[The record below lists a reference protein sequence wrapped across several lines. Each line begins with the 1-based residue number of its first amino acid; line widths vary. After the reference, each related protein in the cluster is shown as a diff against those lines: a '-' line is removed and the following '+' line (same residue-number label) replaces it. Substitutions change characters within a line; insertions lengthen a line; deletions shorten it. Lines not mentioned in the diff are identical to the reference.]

1 MAMKRREPEQGGMWV
16 ATHDL
21 PRSPGHVFYEKLNEV
36 LERGGFD
43 RFVEELCAPY
53 YADGEGRPSIQP
65 GVYFRMLF
73 VGYFE
78 GLSSQRGIAWRCA
91 DSLSLRSFL
100 GVAVTDQ
107 TPEHSSMT
115 RIRKRLP
122 EEVFEKVF
130 NFVLKVAVEYGLL
143 KGKTIA
149 VDSTTLEA
157 NAAMKSLVRRDTG
170 EDWKTYVRGLMAA
183 EGIEDPT
190 DEELRRFDKKRK
202 KKTSNREWVSSTDPQ
217 SRVTKMKDG
226 RTHLAYKAEHAQEV
240 QSELLVAAVVYR
252 ADDADAETLPV
263 TIELGREQLQGAE
276 APKQI
281 EEAVA
286 DKGYHKA
293 ETLQTVHDVQ
303 GVRTYIP
310 EPKYRGRRHWQDKPE
325 GQQALVYANRRRV
338 RGQRGQQLGRWRSER
353 VERSFAHT
361 CETGGARR
369 TWLRGVVDVSKSYL
383 CRAAAHNLAI
393 IMFALF
399 GVGTARSLQAGIA
412 GIAAIFACILV
423 LWCLQLRRNRSFTL
437 PATELRLGTPPVAGL
452 PSESFARFGAPIST
466 GC

>member
-1 MAMKRREPEQGGMWV
+1 MSMKRRESEQSGMWV
-16 ATHDL
+16 ATHEL

-36 LERGGFD
+36 LEKGRFD
-43 RFVEELCAPY
+43 RFVEELCEPH
-53 YADGEGRPSIQP
+53 YADGQGRPSIQP

-100 GVAVTDQ
+100 GVAVTAR

-122 EEVFEKVF
+122 EGVFEKVF
-130 NFVLKVAVEYGLL
+130 GFVLEIAVEYGLL

-170 EDWKTYVRGLMAA
+170 EDWKEYVRGLAAA
-183 EGIEDPT
+183 EGIENPS

-202 KKTSNREWVSSTDPQ
+202 KKTSNKEWKSSTDPD
-217 SRVTKMKDG
+217 SRVAKMKDG
-226 RTHLAYKAEHAQEV
+226 RTHMAYKAEHALDVESQ
-240 QSELLVAAVVYR
+240 LAVAAVIYR
-252 ADDADAETLPV
+252 GDDGDAETLPV
-263 TIELGREQLQGAE
+263 TVELARDQLKQAGA
-276 APKQI
+276 AKQV
-281 EEAVA
+281 EEVVA

-293 ETLQTVHDVQ
+293 ETLQTLSEVQ

-310 EPKYRGRRHWQDKPE
+310 ERKQKGRRRWRDKAR
-325 GQQALVYANRRRV
+325 GQQQIVYANRRRV
-338 RGQRGQQLGRWRSER
+338 RGKRGRQLGRWRSER

-361 CETGGARR
+361 CETGGGRR
-369 TWLRGVVDVSKSYL
+369 AWLRGVVNVSKSYL
-383 CRAAAHNLAI
+383 SRVAARNLGI

-399 GVGTARSLQAGIA
+399 GVGTARSLQPGMEL
-412 GIAAIFACILV
+412 IFALAMV
-423 LWCLQLRRNRSFTL
+423 LCWLQERSWRR
-437 PATELRLGTPPVAGL
+437 PATLNSFCAPWPSMRPVG
-452 PSESFARFGAPIST
+452 FGQPGGA
-466 GC
+466 

>member
-1 MAMKRREPEQGGMWV
+1 MSMKRREPEQSGMWV
-16 ATHDL
+16 ATHEL

-36 LERGGFD
+36 LEKGGFD
-43 RFVEELCAPY
+43 RFVEELCEPY

-91 DSLSLRSFL
+91 DSLSLRAFL
-100 GVAVTDQ
+100 GVAVTDN

-122 EEVFEKVF
+122 EEVFEQVF
-130 NFVLKVAVEYGLL
+130 TFVLKVAVEHGLL

-170 EDWKTYVRGLMAA
+170 ADWKTYVRSLMAA
-183 EGIEDPT
+183 EGMEEPT

-202 KKTSNREWVSSTDPQ
+202 KKTSNRDWVSSTDPA

-226 RTHLAYKAEHAQEV
+226 RTHLAYKAEHALDVE
-240 QSELLVAAVVYR
+240 SELLVAAVIYR
-252 ADDADAETLPV
+252 ADDGDAETLPV
-263 TIELGREQLQGAE
+263 TLELGREHLHAAE

-293 ETLQTVHDVQ
+293 ETLQTVQEVQ

-310 EPKYRGRRHWQDKPE
+310 EQTYRGRRRWQDKPE
-325 GQQALVYANRRRV
+325 GQQAIVYANRRRV
-338 RGQRGQQLGRWRSER
+338 RGQRGRQLGRWRSER

-369 TWLRGVVDVSKSYL
+369 SWLRGVVNVSKSYL

-393 IMFALF
+393 IMLTLF
-399 GVGTARSLQAGIA
+399 GIGTARSLQAGMGMLLA
-412 GIAAIFACILV
+412 FLLA
-423 LWCLQLRRNRSFTL
+423 LWWLQLRRSRSFAPL
-437 PATELRLGTPPVAGL
+437 VPKWRFGTVQVAGL
-452 PSESFARFGAPIST
+452 ISEHSALYGAPIST

>member
-1 MAMKRREPEQGGMWV
+1 M
-16 ATHDL
+16 
-21 PRSPGHVFYEKLNEV
+21 

-53 YADGEGRPSIQP
+53 YADGEGRPSIEP

-100 GVAVTDQ
+100 GLAVTAR

-115 RIRKRLP
+115 RIRKRVP
-122 EEVFEKVF
+122 EEVFEQVF
-130 NFVLKVAVEYGLL
+130 GFVLKVAVEYGLL

-157 NAAMKSLVRRDTG
+157 NAAMQSLVRRDTG
-170 EDWKTYVRGLMAA
+170 QDWKAYVRGLAAA
-183 EGIEDPT
+183 EGIENPT

-202 KKTSNREWVSSTDPQ
+202 KKTSNQDWTSATDPD

-226 RTHLAYKAEHAQEV
+226 RTHLAYKAEHALDVE
-240 QSELLVAAVVYR
+240 SELIVAAVIYR
-252 ADDADAETLPV
+252 GDDADPETLPV
-263 TIELGREQLQGAE
+263 TIELARDQLAAVGS
-276 APKQI
+276 PKQLD
-281 EEAVA
+281 EAVA

-293 ETLQTVHDVQ
+293 ETLQTLQTVQ

-310 EPKYRGRRHWQDKPE
+310 EQKYRGRRQWQDKPAE
-325 GQQALVYANRRRV
+325 QQAIVYANRRRC
-338 RGQRGQQLGRWRSER
+338 RGRRGRQLGRWRSER

-361 CETGGARR
+361 CVTGGGRR
-369 TWLRGVVDVSKSYL
+369 AWLRGVVNVSKSYL
-383 CRAAAHNLAI
+383 GRAAAHNLAI
-393 IMFALF
+393 IMLALF
-399 GVGTARSLQAGIA
+399 GVGTARSLQGGI
-412 GIAAIFACILV
+412 GLLFAFLTV
-423 LWCLQLRRNRSFTL
+423 LCGLQLFRDRILTALHRLADLRRLTL
-437 PATELRLGTPPVAGL
+437 FRV
-452 PSESFARFGAPIST
+452 PSWRFVVSTAPSST

>member
-1 MAMKRREPEQGGMWV
+1 MSMKRREPEQSGMWV
-16 ATHDL
+16 ATHEL

-36 LERGGFD
+36 LNRGGFD
-43 RFVEELCAPY
+43 HFVEERCEPH

-100 GVAVTDQ
+100 GVALTDQ

-122 EEVFEKVF
+122 EDVFEQVF
-130 NFVLKVAVEYGLL
+130 TFVLKVAVEYGLL

-149 VDSTTLEA
+149 VDATTLEA

-170 EDWKTYVRGLMAA
+170 EDWKAYVRGLAAA
-183 EGIEDPT
+183 EGIENPT

-202 KKTSNREWVSSTDPQ
+202 KKTSNKEWQSATDPD

-226 RTHLAYKAEHAQEV
+226 RTHLAYKAEHALDVE
-240 QSELLVAAVVYR
+240 SELLVAAVIYR
-252 ADDADAETLPV
+252 ADDADTETLPV
-263 TIELGREQLQGAE
+263 TIELAREQLQAAE
-276 APKQI
+276 SPRQVD
-281 EEAVA
+281 EAVA

-293 ETLQTVHDVQ
+293 ETLQTVQEVQ

-310 EPKYRGRRHWQDKPE
+310 EQKYRGRRRWQDKPAE
-325 GQQALVYANRRRV
+325 QQAIVYANRRRV
-338 RGQRGQQLGRWRSER
+338 RGTRGRRLGRLRSER
-353 VERSFAHT
+353 VERSFAHV
-361 CETGGARR
+361 CGTGGGRR
-369 TWLRGVVDVSKSYL
+369 AWLRGVVNVSKSYL
-383 CRAAAHNLAI
+383 GRAAAHNLGI
-393 IMFALF
+393 IMLALF
-399 GVGTARSLQAGIA
+399 GIGTARSLQAGM
-412 GIAAIFACILV
+412 GMLFACVIV
-423 LWCLQLRRNRSFTL
+423 LCWLQLRREPQFALLTWLRRSQ
-437 PATELRLGTPPVAGL
+437 TPP
-452 PSESFARFGAPIST
+452 ARAAHGGASPMYAPTSST

>member
-1 MAMKRREPEQGGMWV
+1 MSMRRHESEQGGMWV
-16 ATHDL
+16 ATQEL

-36 LERGGFD
+36 LEKGRFD
-43 RFVEELCAPY
+43 RFVEELCEPH
-53 YADGEGRPSIQP
+53 YADGQGRPSIQP

-100 GVAVTDQ
+100 GLAVTER

-130 NFVLKVAVEYGLL
+130 AFVLEIAVKYGLL

-170 EDWKTYVRGLMAA
+170 EDWKTYVRGLAAA
-183 EGIEDPT
+183 EGMEDLS

-202 KKTSNREWVSSTDPQ
+202 KKTSNEEWRSSTDPD
-217 SRVTKMKDG
+217 SRVAKMKDG
-226 RTHLAYKAEHAQEV
+226 RTHMAYKAEHALDLESQ
-240 QSELLVAAVVYR
+240 LAVAAVIYR
-252 ADDADAETLPV
+252 GDDGDAETLSV
-263 TIELGREQLQGAE
+263 TVDLARDQLKQAGA
-276 APKQI
+276 AKQV
-281 EEAVA
+281 EEVVA

-293 ETLQTVHDVQ
+293 ETLQTLSEVQ

-310 EPKYRGRRHWQDKPE
+310 ERKQKRRRRWRDKPK
-325 GQQALVYANRRRV
+325 GQQQIVYANRRRARSK
-338 RGQRGQQLGRWRSER
+338 RGRQLGRWRSER

-361 CETGGARR
+361 CETGGGRR
-369 TWLRGVVDVSKSYL
+369 AWLRGVADVSKSYL
-383 CRAAAHNLAI
+383 SRVAARNLGV
-393 IMFALF
+393 IMLALF
-399 GVGTARSLQAGIA
+399 GVGTARSLQPGMEL
-412 GIAAIFACILV
+412 IFALAML
-423 LWCLQLRRNRSFTL
+423 LWWLQERSWRRSAAMTNLDNFNAPWQPMY
-437 PATELRLGTPPVAGL
+437 PAIPG
-452 PSESFARFGAPIST
+452 GAQKWLFST